1 MEIVPVRLKTS
12 SYSIH
17 IGAEILP
24 QLGELL
30 RPFSLSK
37 KALLISDPL
46 VHGLYGDQAQAALRE
61 GGFSPLVF
69 LVPPGEKNKS
79 LAWAKRL
86 YDFLIKERL
95 DRRSP
100 LLALGGGVI
109 GDLAGFVAATYM
121 RGVPFVQLPSSLLA
135 QIDSSV
141 GGKVAVNHRLAKN
154 MVGSFYQPLMVL
166 IDVALL
172 RTLPDRE
179 FRAGLAEVIKYG
191 VITDASFFSFLE
203 ANLERLLAR
212 DGEALSLAVK
222 RCCEIKASIVAQDER
237 EEGLRAILNYGHTI
251 GHALEAAGR
260 FQIYRHGEA
269 VSIGMEAAGRISES
283 LGLWRPEDRARQRAI
298 LQAAGLPLSF
308 RVKPE
313 KLLPWIYYDKK
324 AREGRARFVLTRAIG
339 DAIIRELSEEGVL
352 LRTLE
357 EMRKDYG

>member
-1 MEIVPVRLKTS
+1 MEIVPVRLKSS
-12 SYSIH
+12 SYSVY

-24 QLGELL
+24 QLGGLL
-30 RPFSLSK
+30 RPFSLSR
-37 KALLISDPL
+37 KALLISDPTVNEL
-46 VHGLYGDQAQAALRE
+46 HGEKVWQALGEA
-61 GGFSPLVF
+61 GFSPFRF

-79 LAWAKRL
+79 LTWAKRL
-86 YDFLIKERL
+86 YDFLIRERL
-95 DRRSP
+95 DRKSP
-100 LLALGGGVI
+100 IIALGGGVI

-154 MVGSFYQPLMVL
+154 MIGAFYQPLIVL

-191 VITDASFFSFLE
+191 VISDASFFSFLE
-203 ANLERLLAR
+203 ENLGRILGL
-212 DGEALSLAVK
+212 DWQALSLAVK

-251 GHALEAAGR
+251 GHALEAATHFR
-260 FQIYRHGEA
+260 TYRHGEA
-269 VSIGMEAAGRISES
+269 VAIGMEAAGRISES
-283 LGLWRPEDRARQRAI
+283 LGLWKPEDRSRQHAI
-298 LQAAGLPLSF
+298 LEAAGLPLSF

-313 KLLPWIYYDKK
+313 KLLQLIYYDKK
-324 AREGRARFVLTRAIG
+324 VRDGRARFVLTRAVG
-339 DAIIRELSEEGVL
+339 DAIILELSEEEVI
-352 LRTLE
+352 LRTLR
-357 EMRKDYG
+357 EMRKDYA